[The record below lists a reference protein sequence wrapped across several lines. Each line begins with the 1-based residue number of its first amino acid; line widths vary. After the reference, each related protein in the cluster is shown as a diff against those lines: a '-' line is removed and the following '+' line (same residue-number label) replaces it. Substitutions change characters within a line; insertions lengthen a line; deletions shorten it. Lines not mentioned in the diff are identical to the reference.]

1 MQKVLAAVVIQI
13 DPAMGTYFEDYIVV
27 DCERDDIIKIDDSLR
42 ARLDDMLDGTPVE
55 EVLED
60 VMSRLGLSWKFFTQD
75 SAYDLAFDAVT
86 IFSM

>member
-1 MQKVLAAVVIQI
+1 MQKILAAVVIQI
-13 DPAMGTYFEDYIVV
+13 DPAMGTYFEDYIIV

-42 ARLDDMLDGTPVE
+42 ARLDDILDGTPVE

-60 VMSRLGLSWKFFTQD
+60 VMSQLGLSWTFFVQD
-75 SAYDLAFDAVT
+75 STHELVFDAAT

>member
-1 MQKVLAAVVIQI
+1 MQKILAAVVIQI

-42 ARLDDMLDGTPVE
+42 ARLDDILDGTPVE

-60 VMSRLGLSWKFFTQD
+60 VMSQLGLSWTFFNQD
-75 SAYDLAFDAVT
+75 SAPSLVFDAAT